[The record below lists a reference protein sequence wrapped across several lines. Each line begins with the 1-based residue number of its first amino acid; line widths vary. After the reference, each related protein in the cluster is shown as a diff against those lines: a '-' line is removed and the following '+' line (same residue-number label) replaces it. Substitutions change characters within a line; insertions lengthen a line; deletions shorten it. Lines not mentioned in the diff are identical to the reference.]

1 MFYRKCRWSVVFAV
15 VFAIALVLSACGASP
30 EAKEAPAEKPKI
42 AMLMAVSCD
51 DTGWGSSACDG
62 IEKAKE
68 LYDID
73 VSISERVAIPDA
85 ETAMRD
91 YAERGYDLVIGHGFQ
106 FGDAAQNVSAEYPD
120 TMFAV
125 YAGVVT
131 GDNLVSIDP
140 MSQEAGYL
148 AGIVAGQ
155 ATETKKIGAIGGMDI
170 PAVVRVLEGYCQGA
184 QSVDPAIECMYAYV
198 DSWDDIQKGKE
209 AAVAMINAGS
219 DVFFHDAS
227 FVGVGMIQAAAEH
240 NAHAIGFAT
249 DQREVAPGTV
259 LTSVLEGIDN
269 SMVMLIGQLIDGK
282 LEGGMLRPSMADGVF
297 ALGPYDD
304 QVSQEVRDQ
313 VDQAQKDIADG
324 KITVEEVLVPS
335 K

>member
-1 MFYRKCRWSVVFAV
+1 MFFRRFYGYPATVLALIIVVAV
-15 VFAIALVLSACGASP
+15 NACGASP
-30 EAKEAPAEKPKI
+30 AATEAPAKAPQI

-62 IEKAKE
+62 MEKAQE
-68 LYDID
+68 QFDIE

-106 FGDAAQNVSAEYPD
+106 FGDAAKNVSAEYPD

-125 YAGVVT
+125 YAGTVT
-131 GDNLVSIDP
+131 GDNLVSVDP
-140 MSQEAGYL
+140 MSHQVGYL
-148 AGIVAGQ
+148 AGIVAGHT
-155 ATETKKIGAIGGMDI
+155 TETKTIGAVGGMDI

-184 QSVDPAIECMYAYV
+184 QSVDPAIECQYAYV

-209 AAVAMINAGS
+209 AAIAMANAGA

-227 FVGVGMIQAAAEH
+227 FVGVGMIQAAAE
-240 NAHAIGFAT
+240 NDVHAIGFAT
-249 DQREVAPGTV
+249 DQRDVAPGTV

-269 SMVMLIGQLIDGK
+269 SMLMMVDLLLKGE
-282 LEGGMLRPSMADGVF
+282 LEGGMLRPGMADDVF
-297 ALGPYDD
+297 ALGPYDE
-304 QVSQEVRDQ
+304 QVAQEVRDE
-313 VDQAQKDIADG
+313 VNQATEGIAAGDIS
-324 KITVEEVLVPS
+324 VEEVLVPS
-335 K
+335 N